1 MRRCTPVARNGHTL
15 WPLVTAGRIGLCA
28 CMGMGSRLFR
38 RDEQSNKD
46 LSRRSLAPGPPAG
59 GRAVSPSAA
68 CGANPISAR
77 VHCSSFLITTFAS
90 TLGVLVHVL
99 ACERGVERVHLG
111 GHDVARGELLRAGA
125 VGIGLVRIIIRVLG
139 EAGPGSSVGVV
150 PSVGAAVCWPR
161 ATGGRY
167 GRDMGEI

>member
-1 MRRCTPVARNGHTL
+1 
-15 WPLVTAGRIGLCA
+15 
-28 CMGMGSRLFR
+28 MGMGSRLFR
-38 RDEQSNKD
+38 RDEQSNKEEQ
-46 LSRRSLAPGPPAG
+46 LVPTASRLGRPPECRCRRARVVL
-59 GRAVSPSAA
+59 GRGFPASAASTTPLTA